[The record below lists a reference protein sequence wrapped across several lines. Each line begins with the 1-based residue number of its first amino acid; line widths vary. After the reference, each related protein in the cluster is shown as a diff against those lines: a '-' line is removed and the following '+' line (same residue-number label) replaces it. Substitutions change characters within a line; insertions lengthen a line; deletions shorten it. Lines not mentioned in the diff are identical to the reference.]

1 VGYHSVCMGALLFWS
16 SYALFV
22 SLVRANGEGYLKTQI
37 RTENTIAG
45 KIGGLA
51 RDLVGL
57 NSGILD
63 TRNKECELGNQHAR
77 LELKLKGIENK
88 LTNVDAKFKVHIMDI
103 KRASAQAEALVA
115 EVDLYIQRLTTQG
128 NYTDNVRTDLQK
140 IIYELQN
147 AELQIKDLITDNNLN
162 KTQSVLGSELSF
174 PEQKQFKCLREGISI
189 AKRRAIEFMNKVW
202 PVRVNPT

>member
-1 VGYHSVCMGALLFWS
+1 MCMGALLFWS

-22 SLVRANGEGYLKTQI
+22 SLVRANGEGYFKTQI
-37 RTENTIAG
+37 RTEKTIAG
-45 KIGGLA
+45 QIGGLA

-57 NSGILD
+57 NSDILD
-63 TRNKECELGNQHAR
+63 TWNEECELSSQYAS

-88 LTNVDAKFKVHIMDI
+88 FADVDAKFNVHIMYI
-103 KRASAQAEALVA
+103 KRASAQAEALLD
-115 EVDLYIQRLTTQG
+115 EVDLYINRLTTQA

-147 AELQIKDLITDNNLN
+147 AELQINDLITDKNSNI
-162 KTQSVLGSELSF
+162 TQYVLGSELSV
-174 PEQKQFKCLREGISI
+174 PEQKQFKCLCEGISI